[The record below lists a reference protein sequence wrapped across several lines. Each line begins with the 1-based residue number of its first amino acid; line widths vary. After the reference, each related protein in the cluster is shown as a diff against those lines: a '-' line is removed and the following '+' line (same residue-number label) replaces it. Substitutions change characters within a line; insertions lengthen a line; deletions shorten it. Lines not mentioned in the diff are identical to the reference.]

1 MRAMLRKTLKYGV
14 LAVVL
19 ALVAFKS
26 VYFDKLSTHKAATAA
41 GGAIK
46 FDAASFAGRFWTDK
60 LLPATAQAPELTALL
75 AELKATPQTA
85 FAKSHALGIGNI
97 RYFLVQGAGTVASV
111 DKNVVTVRLT
121 DGNTVQLAT
130 EYVFGNAARDA
141 SGLIRNQDFDNTADL
156 NALAEQLNGLVRQ
169 RVVPGLRAE
178 AKPGSTVQFAGAL
191 ELNQA
196 HLHLDKLEVM
206 PLAVTFLPTAKP

>member
-1 MRAMLRKTLKYGV
+1 MWKKTLQYGA
-14 LAVVL
+14 LAAVL

-26 VYFDKLSTHKAATAA
+26 VYFEKLSTRKATGPAA
-41 GGAIK
+41 ASK
-46 FDAASFAGRFWTDK
+46 FDAASYAQRFWSTK
-60 LLPATAQAPELTALL
+60 LLPATAQAADLPALL
-75 AELKATPQTA
+75 AELKANPSAA

-97 RYFLVQGAGTVASV
+97 RYFLVQGSGTVASAN
-111 DKNVVTVRLT
+111 KSAVTVRLA
-121 DGNTVQLAT
+121 DGTTVQLAT

-156 NALAEQLNGLVRQ
+156 NALAEQLNELIRT
-169 RVVPGLRAE
+169 RVVPGLQAE
-178 AKPGSTVQFAGAL
+178 AQPGRAVRFAGAV

-206 PLAVTFLPTAKP
+206 PLAVTVSPSSQP